1 MITSRVPIPA
11 DRVESALS
19 VRRAGAPRRTHSCAR
34 GLKSTVCFGMFGVF
48 ATPAMRLQLSPLR
61 TRRERASCSSRI
73 DASAKRRGSVAGP
86 VDGVDAP
93 PAFPRRAALAGVLSA
108 AFIAPATPAIAG
120 NPFSDF
126 ADAQLASKARLFM
139 GPLQLTSDRLA
150 ELRAAESNLSVEDL
164 AQTLGAATLDCMNPR
179 GPLAAY
185 ANVRDVCTL
194 KILLRSA
201 TEGPAVRNAPDSP
214 LSIAAASSFLALQ
227 ESYDALAVELA
238 RSPEEG
244 SRDAAFGECTARLR
258 AFADALLACFRLDSE
273 VSDDIRGNFPE
284 LFPR

>member
-19 VRRAGAPRRTHSCAR
+19 VRRSGAPRRTHSCAR
-34 GLKSTVCFGMFGVF
+34 GLKSTVSFGMFGVF
-48 ATPAMRLQLSPLR
+48 ATPATRLQLSPLR

-214 LSIAAASSFLALQ
+214 LSSPPPILVPRAAGELRRARRRTRAEPRGRVTRCCVWGVYRAIAR
-227 ESYDALAVELA
+227 V
-238 RSPEEG
+238 RG
-244 SRDAAFGECTARLR
+244 R
-258 AFADALLACFRLDSE
+258 A
-273 VSDDIRGNFPE
+273 
-284 LFPR
+284 PRVFST

>member
-1 MITSRVPIPA
+1 MA
-11 DRVESALS
+11 FE
-19 VRRAGAPRRTHSCAR
+19 
-34 GLKSTVCFGMFGVF
+34 MFGALAAP
-48 ATPAMRLQLSPLR
+48 ATRLQLTPLR
-61 TRRERASCSSRI
+61 ARRERASSSRI
-73 DASAKRRGSVAGP
+73 DASAMRRGSVAGP
-86 VDGVDAP
+86 VDAP
-93 PAFPRRAALAGVLSA
+93 AAFPRRAALAGVLSA
-108 AFIAPATPAIAG
+108 AFIAPAAPALAG

-164 AQTLGAATLDCMNPR
+164 AQTLGAATLDCLNPR

-201 TEGPAVRNAPDSP
+201 TDGPAVRNAPDSP
-214 LSIAAASSFLALQ
+214 LSLAAAASFVGLQ

-238 RSPEEG
+238 RSPEGG

-273 VSDDIRGNFPE
+273 VSDGIRGDFPE